1 MSCAVSHGP
10 VFSMCGIVAV
20 LEGAGRE
27 IGSQLLEQLGH
38 RGPDDAGSLQL
49 DGCFLAMA
57 RLAILDPTARSNQP
71 MSWKGHHLVY
81 NGEIYNFR
89 ALRDELSAR
98 GVPFETSGDTEVV
111 LKALVEWGADAC
123 ERLSGMFAFAL
134 WDEHRRVLT
143 VGRDSYGIK
152 PLYWRALDGGGVA
165 LASEATPLAGVGT
178 ANVSLDA
185 VREFLRLG
193 SPVSS
198 SIYTEVVEV
207 QPGTVTAW
215 TADGE
220 VRTSSFERRATDMG
234 DGPATL
240 RAVAGELLLS
250 DRPVALFLSGG
261 FDSAAV
267 ASAIAATE
275 RKPVAITLATSGNGD
290 DVERAAAT
298 AAHYGLEHHISPV
311 TLADTESLLVVEFLS
326 AMDQP
331 TIDGFNTFLVS
342 RAAVERGFPVALSGL
357 GGDELMGG
365 YGYYRWQRQV
375 DVAAAAWRRTPG
387 TARSAA
393 GALGARVLHRRPS
406 EVAAILDAPSLA
418 HRHLAWR
425 SLFTSDEVARLTGA
439 DASASQRWLCDPA
452 ATPRRQLSKLDFETY
467 LRPTLLRDTDIF
479 SMANSVEVR
488 VPLLD
493 ERFVMATQAMSRPL
507 TKLDVAKAWDDD
519 YLAKVAAMPKLTFGL
534 PWRDWI
540 RAVVDKTGV
549 LHGGD
554 PWAGFVD
561 PVEAKRFLTDTE
573 QSTRA
578 GALRSWALVVL
589 ASWLARPPAARRV
602 GVVPQVVNT

>member
-1 MSCAVSHGP
+1 
-10 VFSMCGIVAV
+10 MCGIVAV
-20 LEGAGRE
+20 LKGAGSE
-27 IGSQLLEQLGH
+27 LGSQLLEQLGH

-81 NGEIYNFR
+81 NGEIYNYR
-89 ALRDELSAR
+89 ALRAELSGR

-111 LKALVEWGADAC
+111 LKALVEWGAEAC

-143 VGRDSYGIK
+143 VARDRYGIK
-152 PLYWRALDGGGVA
+152 PLYWRAVDGGGVA
-165 LASEATPLAGVGT
+165 LASEATPLAGIGT
-178 ANVSLDA
+178 AQVRLDA

-193 SPVSS
+193 SPISA

-207 QPGTVTAW
+207 QPGTVTTW
-215 TADGE
+215 DVDGE
-220 VRTSSFERRATDMG
+220 VRSTSFGCRATDTG

-240 RAVAGELLLS
+240 RAVAGEFLLS

-267 ASAIAATE
+267 AAAIATAD
-275 RKPVAITLATSGNGD
+275 RKPVAITLATSSNGE
-290 DVERAAAT
+290 DVDRAAAT
-298 AAHYGLEHHISPV
+298 AAQYGLEHHISPV
-311 TLADTESLLVVEFLS
+311 TLADTESLLVDFLS

-357 GGDELMGG
+357 GGDEVMGG

-375 DVAAAAWRRTPG
+375 DVAAAAWRHTPAK
-387 TARSAA
+387 ARSAV
-393 GALGARVLHRRPS
+393 GTVGARVLHRRPS

-425 SLFTSDEVARLTGA
+425 TLFTGDEVARLTGA
-439 DASASQRWLCDPA
+439 DAPASQRWLCDPA
-452 ATPRRQLSKLDFETY
+452 ASPRAQLSKLDFQTY

-507 TKLDVAKAWDDD
+507 RKLDVAAAWGDD
-519 YLAKVAAMPKLTFGL
+519 YLAKVAGLPKLTFGL

-540 RAVVDKTGV
+540 RAVIDKTGV
-549 LHGGD
+549 LQGQD
-554 PWAGFVD
+554 PWGGLLD
-561 PVEAKRFLTDTE
+561 PSEAKRFLTDAE
-573 QSTRA
+573 QTSRA

-589 ASWLARPPAARRV
+589 ASWLARPAPSRHVV
-602 GVVPQVVNT
+602 GRKS

>member
-1 MSCAVSHGP
+1 
-10 VFSMCGIVAV
+10 MCGIVAV
-20 LEGAGRE
+20 LNGAGNE
-27 IGSQLLEQLGH
+27 LGSQILEQLGH

-71 MSWKGHHLVY
+71 MSWKGRHLVY
-81 NGEIYNFR
+81 NGEIYNYR
-89 ALRDELSAR
+89 ALRAELSAL

-111 LKALVEWGADAC
+111 LKALVEWGAEAC
-123 ERLSGMFAFAL
+123 ERLAGMFAFAL
-134 WDEHRRVLT
+134 WDEHRRLLT
-143 VGRDSYGIK
+143 VGRDRYGVK
-152 PLYWRALDGGGVA
+152 PLYWRAVDGGGVA
-165 LASEATPLAGVGT
+165 LASEATPLAAIGATQVR
-178 ANVSLDA
+178 LDA

-193 SPVSS
+193 SPISS
-198 SIYTEVVEV
+198 SIYAAVVEV
-207 QPGTVTAW
+207 QPGTVTTWA
-215 TADGE
+215 ADGE
-220 VRTSSFERRATDMG
+220 VRTSSFGSRSIGTD
-234 DGPATL
+234 DGPGTL
-240 RAVAGELLLS
+240 RAVAGEFLLS

-267 ASAIAATE
+267 AAAIATSD
-275 RKPVAITLATSGNGD
+275 RKPVAITLATSSNGE
-290 DVERAAAT
+290 DVDRAAAT

-311 TLADTESLLVVEFLS
+311 TLADTEALLVEFLS

-357 GGDELMGG
+357 GGDEVMGG

-375 DVAAAAWRRTPG
+375 DVAAAAWRHSPGRARTA
-387 TARSAA
+387 TATV
-393 GALGARVLHRRPS
+393 GAKVLHRRPS

-425 SLFTSDEVARLTGA
+425 GLFTSDEVARLTGA
-439 DASASQRWLCDPA
+439 DAPASQRWLCDPA
-452 ATPRRQLSKLDFETY
+452 DSPRAQLSELDFQTY

-493 ERFVMATQAMSRPL
+493 ERFVMATQAMPRPL

-549 LHGGD
+549 LQGDD
-554 PWAGFVD
+554 PWGGLLD
-561 PVEAKRFLTDTE
+561 PSEAKRFLTDTE
-573 QSTRA
+573 QASRA

-589 ASWLARPPAARRV
+589 ASWLSRPPSSRHVV
-602 GVVPQVVNT
+602 GSKS